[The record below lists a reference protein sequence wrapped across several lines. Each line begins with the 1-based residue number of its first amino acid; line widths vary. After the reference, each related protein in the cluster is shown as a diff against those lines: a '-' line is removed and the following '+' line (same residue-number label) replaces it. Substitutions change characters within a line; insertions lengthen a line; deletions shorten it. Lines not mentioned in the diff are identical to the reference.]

1 MPRGFYARFTSLILT
16 GACTLTPISAAE
28 SRWAG
33 YLVDRSCAKNCQE
46 QRLGTDFLKEH
57 KKECALNQTCSK
69 DGYAVFAKGQWFY
82 LDKKGNELARDI
94 LSKSP
99 TQEGHFVIVSG
110 SANPPAKSQMT
121 GEITVSKIRELAQ
134 Q

>member
-1 MPRGFYARFTSLILT
+1 MPRGFVAGLTLLILT
-16 GACTLTPISAAE
+16 GVSAHIPVIAAE

-33 YLVDRSCAKNCQE
+33 YLVDRSCAQNCQE
-46 QRLGTDFLKEH
+46 QRLGTEFLTEH

-69 DGYAVFAKGQWFY
+69 DGYAIFSKGQWFY
-82 LDKKGNELARDI
+82 LDKKGSELAREI

-110 SANPPAKSQMT
+110 SANPPAKSQKI